1 MISRISN
8 QLFFAFSSSKYHIVK
23 GKYLLPVPPKRL
35 PSSFMLF
42 SNEIRPSLL
51 ESQQGAKKDITSIAK
66 TIGEK
71 WNQLSV

>member
-1 MISRISN
+1 M
-8 QLFFAFSSSKYHIVK
+8 
-23 GKYLLPVPPKRL
+23 PVPPKRL